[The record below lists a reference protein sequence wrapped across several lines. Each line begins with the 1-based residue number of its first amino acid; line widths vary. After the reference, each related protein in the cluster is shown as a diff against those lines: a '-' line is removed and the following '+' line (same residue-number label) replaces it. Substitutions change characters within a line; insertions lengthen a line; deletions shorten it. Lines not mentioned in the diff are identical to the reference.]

1 MDKLLTKIMSCSPRL
16 LVGFELL
23 IIPFYIVFCASMF
36 VLVPFLCH
44 CICASDYLIDIF
56 IYVLAPCVK
65 MPWLFETKTCPDR
78 YENYTEIRED
88 CNNRNNGV
96 RLLLT
101 MYDGMGGRVER
112 YKETFTVRLLN
123 LQLDMQR
130 ARNMVLSEHDT
141 TMHFVL

>member
-1 MDKLLTKIMSCSPRL
+1 M
-16 LVGFELL
+16 F
-23 IIPFYIVFCASMF
+23 IPVVSGVPIAHYSVLYSVFASMF

-56 IYVLAPCVK
+56 IYVLTPCVK

>member
-1 MDKLLTKIMSCSPRL
+1 
-16 LVGFELL
+16 
-23 IIPFYIVFCASMF
+23 MF

-56 IYVLAPCVK
+56 IYVLTPCVK

-101 MYDGMGGRVER
+101 MYDGMGGGESRTIQR
-112 YKETFTVRLLN
+112 NFHSALTQSTIGYATRKEHGTLGTR
-123 LQLDMQR
+123 
-130 ARNMVLSEHDT
+130 HDNAFCFIILELPILRG
-141 TMHFVL
+141 HP

>member
-1 MDKLLTKIMSCSPRL
+1 
-16 LVGFELL
+16 
-23 IIPFYIVFCASMF
+23 
-36 VLVPFLCH
+36 
-44 CICASDYLIDIF
+44 
-56 IYVLAPCVK
+56 
-65 MPWLFETKTCPDR
+65 MPWLFETKTCPAR

-96 RLLLT
+96 RLLLR
-101 MYDGMGGRVER
+101 MYDRMGGGVER

-141 TMHFVL
+141 TMHFGL

>member
-1 MDKLLTKIMSCSPRL
+1 M
-16 LVGFELL
+16 F
-23 IIPFYIVFCASMF
+23 IPVVSGVPIAHYSVLYSVFASMF

-56 IYVLAPCVK
+56 IYVLTPCVK

-101 MYDGMGGRVER
+101 MYDGMGGGRVER